1 MDIYQSSFRIT
12 STTNKRIFN
21 IVSLHFINSMVKTV
35 PKTIIDTKWNII
47 FVILAIKKCVLIKKK
62 KKAI

>member
-47 FVILAIKKCVLIKKK
+47 FVILAIKKNVKGDLI
-62 KKAI
+62 